1 MMRLFFGVPL
11 APVPTAQ
18 LEAVMTRVP
27 LQRGWRPLSS
37 QNWHITLSF
46 LGDTDG
52 RQLNALI
59 DLGEQVAADHL
70 STALVFN
77 SLQWWPD
84 ANRPRLLAAV
94 AADSTPLQAMRK
106 QLNAG
111 LRELGVNF
119 DSKPLRAHVTLL
131 RLERGIHVDDLS
143 VPACD
148 VNVEC
153 DELALF
159 VSEKFVSE
167 KFVSDKGK
175 SEKRYRPVWRQMLE
189 SPPFGKR

>member
-1 MMRLFFGVPL
+1 MMRLFFGMPL
-11 APVPTAQ
+11 APAPTAQ

-27 LQRGWRPLSS
+27 LQRGWRPLNS

-52 RQLNALI
+52 RQLNTLI
-59 DLGEQVAADHL
+59 ELGERIAADHL
-70 STALVFN
+70 ATAVVLDN
-77 SLQWWPD
+77 LQWWPD

-94 AADSTPLQAMRK
+94 ASNSTPLQAMRK

-111 LRELGVNF
+111 LREAGVNF

-143 VPACD
+143 VPPCD
-148 VNVEC
+148 IKVEC

-159 VSEKFVSE
+159 VSEKI
-167 KFVSDKGK
+167 DR
-175 SEKRYRPVWRQMLE
+175 EKRYRPVWRQMLE
-189 SPPFGKR
+189 SPPPYGKR